1 MTEPLI
7 LTTLRSK
14 QAEIEKHIDGLN
26 ARLTDARADLIHLA
40 ATIRLFDL
48 SATNDKPATAYHGT
62 VKALRRSGSDL
73 FVRCKAALEASQEA
87 LSTRELARHVIS
99 AEGWDAEDRRLRITV
114 AHRVATMTTRYE
126 RRGLVRNEGLREG
139 VTLWRMA

>member
-26 ARLTDARADLIHLA
+26 TRLTDARADLIHLA
-40 ATIRLFDL
+40 ATLRLFDP
-48 SATNDKPATAYHGT
+48 STTDDRPATAYQGAT
-62 VKALRRSGSDL
+62 KFMRRPEL
-73 FVRCKAALEASQEA
+73 FTHCKTALESSHEA

-99 AEGWDAEDRRLRITV
+99 AEGWDVEDRRLRITV
-114 AHRVATMTTRYE
+114 AHRIATMMTRYE

-139 VTLWRMA
+139 VTLWRLA